1 MRLLDRY
8 LLRQLLAPFLF
19 ALAALTGLLL
29 LNQVAAQFPK
39 LVGKGL
45 PWSVIGEFFVL
56 TLPFILVMTAPMSV
70 LLATLYAFTHLA
82 ADNEITAMRASGISV
97 LQMLRPVVLAGLV
110 LSAANFLLTDQI
122 HPRTNARL
130 KALIDDIGRKK
141 PTLDLREQAVNP
153 IPPSAYFLR
162 ATRIDAATGKMRDVS
177 LFDLNDRTLRRV
189 IYADSGR
196 LAYETGRTDLE
207 LRLYDGVIHEY
218 RTDRP
223 DIFQTTAYR
232 VNTIKVKNVANSL
245 DRDADTS
252 IARGDREMSTCE
264 MDSVVRQ
271 TDRDIQAARTQ
282 ADADRGR
289 DLRIILRLPPPPSS
303 TPPRPRPGA
312 RCGWRA
318 RLEALLP
325 RTAAAQVPAHADS
338 GRRLRLLK
346 GHPSFRALK
355 LARSDSARRADSLAL
370 AAARAARTAA
380 DSLRRLAAPL
390 APLPLTSVSQ
400 TMAVRARLDAATSRH
415 NDFLVEYW
423 KKWALS
429 AACLIFALVGV
440 PLALRFPRGGMG
452 LVIGA
457 GLGLFSLYYS
467 ALIGGE
473 ALGKR
478 GMIPPFWSMW
488 GPNVF
493 LLVAALIG
501 IYRVSRESGS
511 TRGGDWKD
519 LMDSL
524 FGRFRRSA

>member
-1 MRLLDRY
+1 MR
-8 LLRQLLAPFLF
+8 QMVAPFLF
-19 ALAALTGLLL
+19 ALIALTGLLL
-29 LNQVAAQFPK
+29 LNQVAAQFPR

-45 PWSVIGEFFVL
+45 AWSVIGEFFVL
-56 TLPFILVMTAPMSV
+56 TLPFILVMTAPMSA
-70 LLATLYAFTHLA
+70 LLATLHAFTHLA
-82 ADNEITAMRASGISV
+82 ADNEITAMRASGVSV
-97 LQMLRPVVLAGLV
+97 LQMLRPVIVVGLTLAAV
-110 LSAANFLLTDQI
+110 NFFLTDQI

-130 KALIDDIGRKK
+130 KALMDDIGRKK

-196 LAYETGRTDLE
+196 LAYEEGRTDLE

-223 DIFQTTAYR
+223 DIFQTTAYHI
-232 VNTIKVKNVANSL
+232 NTIKVRNVSNSL
-245 DRDADTS
+245 DRNADTS
-252 IARGDREMSTCE
+252 VTRGDREMTTCE

-271 TDRDIQAARTQ
+271 VSREAAAAVTTRNGYL
-282 ADADRGR
+282 DG
-289 DLRIILRLPPPPSS
+289 DLRRILRLPPPPPTSQ
-303 TPPRPRPGA
+303 PKPLAGP
-312 RCGWRA
+312 RCGWRGWLD
-318 RLEALLP
+318 RLLP
-325 RTAAAQVPAHADS
+325 RTAEAQAPAQGPGLKLTPQGEAIMRRKRMLLQQRTADSIAHADS
-338 GRRLRLLK
+338 ARRGL
-346 GHPSFRALK
+346 GTA
-355 LARSDSARRADSLAL
+355 ADSARRLIAPAPPIQLTSGSQLIAL
-370 AAARAARTAA
+370 QAQFDGAA
-380 DSLRRLAAPL
+380 LRR
-390 APLPLTSVSQ
+390 
-400 TMAVRARLDAATSRH
+400 
-415 NDFLVEYW
+415 NDFLVEIW

-457 GLGLFSLYYS
+457 GLGLFSVYYS

-473 ALGKR
+473 AMGKR

-488 GPNVF
+488 APNLI
-493 LLVAALIG
+493 LLAGALIG
-501 IYRVSRESGS
+501 IWRVSRESGS

-519 LMDSL
+519 LMESL

>member
-8 LLRQLLAPFLF
+8 LLRQLVAPFLF
-19 ALAALTGLLL
+19 ALIALTGLLL

-45 PWSVIGEFFVL
+45 AWSVIGEFFVL
-56 TLPFILVMTAPMSV
+56 TLPFILVMTAPMSA
-70 LLATLYAFTHLA
+70 LLATLHAFTHLA
-82 ADNEITAMRASGISV
+82 ADNEITAMRASGVSV
-97 LQMLRPVVLAGLV
+97 LQMLRPVIVAGLT
-110 LSAANFLLTDQI
+110 LAAFNFFLTDQI

-130 KALIDDIGRKK
+130 KALMDDIGRKK

-196 LAYETGRTDLE
+196 LAYEEGRTDLE

-223 DIFQTTAYR
+223 DIFQTTAYHI
-232 VNTIKVKNVANSL
+232 NTIKVRNVSNSL

-252 IARGDREMSTCE
+252 VTRGDREMTTCE
-264 MDSVVRQ
+264 MDSVVSPASREE
-271 TDRDIQAARTQ
+271 AAAMATRNNLLDT
-282 ADADRGR
+282 
-289 DLRIILRLPPPPSS
+289 DLRRILHLPAPPAPS
-303 TPPRPRPGA
+303 PAPHRPRA
-312 RCGWRA
+312 SCGWRHWLD
-318 RLEALLP
+318 RLLP
-325 RTAAAQVPAHADS
+325 RTAEAQVPAQRPIPKLTPLGPKIPQHKLLLMQQQRAESAARVDS
-338 GRRLRLLK
+338 ALRRVAA
-346 GHPSFRALK
+346 SA
-355 LARSDSARRADSLAL
+355 DSARRITAPVAL
-370 AAARAARTAA
+370 I
-380 DSLRRLAAPL
+380 
-390 APLPLTSVSQ
+390 PLTSTSQ
-400 TMAVRARLDAATSRH
+400 MIALQAQFDGTTLRR
-415 NDFLVEYW
+415 NDFLVEIW

-457 GLGLFSLYYS
+457 GLGLFSVYYS

-488 GPNVF
+488 GPNLV
-493 LLVAALIG
+493 LLAGAIIG
-501 IYRVSRESGS
+501 TWRVSRESGS

-519 LMDSL
+519 LMESL
-524 FGRFRRSA
+524 FGRFRRAS

>member
-8 LLRQLLAPFLF
+8 LLRQMLAPFLF

-45 PWSVIGEFFVL
+45 PWSVIGEFFLL

-82 ADNEITAMRASGISV
+82 ADNEVTAMRASGISV

-130 KALIDDIGRKK
+130 KALIEDIGRKK

-177 LFDLNDRTLRRV
+177 LFDLNDRTVRRV

-196 LAYETGRTDLE
+196 LAYEAGRTDLE

-218 RTDRP
+218 QTDRP
-223 DIFQTTAYR
+223 DLFQETAYR

-245 DRDADTS
+245 DRGGDTTVT
-252 IARGDREMSTCE
+252 RGDREMTTCE
-264 MDSVVRQ
+264 MDSVVRSA
-271 TDRDIQAARTQ
+271 DREAGAAIAERSAARMT
-282 ADADRGR
+282 
-289 DLRIILRLPPPPSS
+289 DLRRILRLPPPPPTRAPRATGS
-303 TPPRPRPGA
+303 TCGA
-312 RCGWRA
+312 RTWLGW
-318 RLEALLP
+318 LLP
-325 RTAAAQVPAHADS
+325 KTAEAQVPAQQPQRPAGFIGDAVRRLKRLHASADS
-338 GRRLRLLK
+338 AVAESTARQA
-346 GHPSFRALK
+346 RAH
-355 LARSDSARRADSLAL
+355 ADSARRTFGPTASIPLASASQL
-370 AAARAARTAA
+370 IAVEARLGAAAARR
-380 DSLRRLAAPL
+380 
-390 APLPLTSVSQ
+390 
-400 TMAVRARLDAATSRH
+400 

>member
-19 ALAALTGLLL
+19 ALIALTGLLL

-45 PWSVIGEFFVL
+45 AWSVIGEFFVL
-56 TLPFILVMTAPMSV
+56 TLPFILVMTAPMSA
-70 LLATLYAFTHLA
+70 LLATLHAFTHLA
-82 ADNEITAMRASGISV
+82 ADNEITAMRASGVSV
-97 LQMLRPVVLAGLV
+97 LQMLRPVIVAGLT
-110 LSAANFLLTDQI
+110 LAAVNFFLTDQI

-130 KALIDDIGRKK
+130 KALMDDIGRKK

-196 LAYETGRTDLE
+196 LAYEEGRTDLE

-223 DIFQTTAYR
+223 DIFQTTAYH
-232 VNTIKVKNVANSL
+232 VNTIKVRNVSNSL
-245 DRDADTS
+245 DRNADTS
-252 IARGDREMSTCE
+252 VTRGDREMTTCE
-264 MDSVVRQ
+264 MDSVVSQVGREEG
-271 TDRDIQAARTQ
+271 AAVATRNALLDT
-282 ADADRGR
+282 
-289 DLRIILRLPPPPSS
+289 DLRRILRLPPPLPGPQ
-303 TPPRPRPGA
+303 TPRPAAP
-312 RCGWRA
+312 RCGWRSWLD
-318 RLEALLP
+318 RLLP
-325 RTAAAQVPAHADS
+325 RTAEAQVPAQRPASKLTPRGQEILRRKRLMIEQQRGESAARADS
-338 GRRLRLLK
+338 ALRRI
-346 GHPSFRALK
+346 A
-355 LARSDSARRADSLAL
+355 AAADSARRLVAPAPTVTLTSASQLIAL
-370 AAARAARTAA
+370 QAQFDGAT
-380 DSLRRLAAPL
+380 LRR
-390 APLPLTSVSQ
+390 
-400 TMAVRARLDAATSRH
+400 
-415 NDFLVEYW
+415 NDFLVEIW

-429 AACLIFALVGV
+429 AACLIFALLGV

-457 GLGLFSLYYS
+457 GLGLFSVYYS

-488 GPNVF
+488 GPNLI
-493 LLVAALIG
+493 LLAGAIIG
-501 IYRVSRESGS
+501 TWRVSRESGS

-519 LMDSL
+519 LMESL
-524 FGRFRRSA
+524 FGRFRRAS